1 MMSQTVQDAIN
12 KQIHAE
18 LSASYAYLAMSAYC
32 DRNNFTGSA
41 QWLRLQSQ
49 EEYGHALKLLD
60 FMLARHCQAALMTL
74 EQPKHE
80 YKSLLDVFKTAL
92 EQEKA
97 VSAQI
102 EAIYELAFKEKAY
115 PAAVQLE
122 WFLTEQIEEEKV
134 AREIVAKLHMVGD
147 DPSSILDIDRDL
159 GTRTPGPEGA
169 RA

>member
-32 DRNNFTGSA
+32 DRNNYTGSA
-41 QWLRLQSQ
+41 QWLRVQSQ
-49 EEYGHALKLLD
+49 EEYGHAMKLLD
-60 FMLARHCQAALMTL
+60 FMLARHAKAALMTI

-80 YKSLLDVFKTAL
+80 YKSLLDVFQTAFD
-92 EQEKA
+92 QEKA

-102 EAIYELAFKEKAY
+102 ESIYDLAFREKAY

-122 WFLTEQIEEEKV
+122 WFLTEQIEEEKTCR
-134 AREIVAKLHMVGD
+134 AIVAKLAMVGD
-147 DPSSILDIDRDL
+147 DPASILDIDRDL
-159 GTRTPGPEGA
+159 GA
-169 RA
+169 RAPENEAGAE